1 MFAGVVRREHVAAKA
16 VGSFLPRLTR
26 KAFERH
32 GFAAATLLTDW
43 ARIVG
48 AEVARYAQPE
58 RIKWPKGVATY
69 GEVEAGAEGRPGGT
83 LVLAVDPARAMDVE
97 YRRAQ
102 LAERINGYF
111 GYRAIAEIR
120 VVQTPLGAGAS
131 ERPAPLPASVAAGAA
146 PRAPSPA
153 LAAIADDGLR
163 QALARMQAGIEAKRA
178 ARG

>member
-16 VGSFLPRLTR
+16 VGSFVPRLTR
-26 KAFERH
+26 KAFEKH

-48 AEVARYAQPE
+48 AEVARYARPE
-58 RIKWPKGVATY
+58 RLKWPKGVAAY
-69 GEVEAGAEGRPGGT
+69 GEVEAGTEGRPGAT

-120 VVQTPLGAGAS
+120 VVQTPIGAGAGL
-131 ERPAPLPASVAAGAA
+131 RPAPLPVSAVSRPA
-146 PRAPSPA
+146 PRAPLPA

-163 QALARMQAGIEAKRA
+163 QALARMQAGIEVKRA
-178 ARG
+178 SR